1 MRILERFSPGA
12 DIMTSKKECGCES
25 YIKKSVTLPDG
36 FTYYYFQCPK
46 CSRVEYPLRQAQAL
60 IDYSKDHIFMFVE
73 DWILAWMATSDTNE
87 YAPIPGITMIQKQ
100 MVIIIREFAPEHDI
114 PSENPGFKA
123 YKFGPYTERID
134 RALDVL
140 YKSGYVNSKGRIN
153 SNNERFY
160 LTEEGVAKGKA
171 ILSKFDQGIIDDL
184 LALKHDLQQLTLQG
198 IETYVYSK
206 YPEYT
211 DKSEI
216 FERVLHRKR

>member
-1 MRILERFSPGA
+1 
-12 DIMTSKKECGCES
+12 
-25 YIKKSVTLPDG
+25 
-36 FTYYYFQCPK
+36 
-46 CSRVEYPLRQAQAL
+46 
-60 IDYSKDHIFMFVE
+60 
-73 DWILAWMATSDTNE
+73 MATSDTNE

-184 LALKHDLQQLTLQG
+184 LALKHDLQQLTLRG